1 MRICDPDKIF
11 RFQEF
16 CKLETVQNVNFSM
29 QLKMYS
35 LYLEGVE
42 HGGTYALLV
51 ELGNNG
57 LMTKGFEKLIEKI
70 ESYQVHAVCNIDV
83 EKFKNWIKNCEYI
96 KDDKKSEEEIIKIWF
111 SFLDELN
118 KPDNLERNKQ

>member
-1 MRICDPDKIF
+1 MEIYDQDKIF

-16 CKLETVQNVNFSM
+16 CKLGTVKDEKFSM

-42 HGGTYALLV
+42 HGGRYALSA
-51 ELGNNG
+51 ELGSIS

-70 ESYQVHAVCNIDV
+70 ESYQVRAVCNIDA
-83 EKFKNWIKNCEYI
+83 EKFKNWIENCEYI
-96 KDDKKSEEEIIKIWF
+96 KDDKKSEEEVIKIWF

-118 KPDNLERNKQ
+118 KPDNLERNEQ